1 MAIDK
6 GGAQREGQQQNE
18 GDGGQPTVID
28 WLTVAVFGNGLS
40 AMSAGVQKAMLKR
53 PMLSEIVPAVVLQN
67 PTIMA
72 EPAVD
77 PGVLLMYSSLSGRAF
92 YASTIRKGERGRR
105 SCRPRDT
112 TSVGSMARRK
122 NQARAAQP
130 GRKTGLHC
138 ANAEDG

>member
-1 MAIDK
+1 MARDK

-28 WLTVAVFGNGLS
+28 GLTVAVCGKGLS

-72 EPAVD
+72 EP
-77 PGVLLMYSSLSGRAF
+77 
-92 YASTIRKGERGRR
+92 GRR
-105 SCRPRDT
+105 SP
-112 TSVGSMARRK
+112 VFY
-122 NQARAAQP
+122 
-130 GRKTGLHC
+130 
-138 ANAEDG
+138 

>member
-1 MAIDK
+1 MGSHFNTGEAVAANEFGMAIDK

-18 GDGGQPTVID
+18 GDGGQLTVID
-28 WLTVAVFGNGLS
+28 GLTVAVFGNGLS

-77 PGVLLMYSSLSGRAF
+77 SRCSIDV
-92 YASTIRKGERGRR
+92 
-105 SCRPRDT
+105 
-112 TSVGSMARRK
+112 
-122 NQARAAQP
+122 
-130 GRKTGLHC
+130 
-138 ANAEDG
+138 

>member
-1 MAIDK
+1 LGSHFNTGEAVAANEFGMAIDK

-28 WLTVAVFGNGLS
+28 GLTVANGLR
-40 AMSAGVQKAMLKR
+40 AMSAGVQKTMLKR

-77 PGVLLMYSSLSGRAF
+77 SRCSIDV
-92 YASTIRKGERGRR
+92 
-105 SCRPRDT
+105 
-112 TSVGSMARRK
+112 
-122 NQARAAQP
+122 
-130 GRKTGLHC
+130 
-138 ANAEDG
+138 

>member
-18 GDGGQPTVID
+18 GDGGQLTVID
-28 WLTVAVFGNGLS
+28 GLTVAVFGNGLS

-72 EPAVD
+72 EPAHL
-77 PGVLLMYSSLSGRAF
+77 GSG
-92 YASTIRKGERGRR
+92 KGLAVERGDIC
-105 SCRPRDT
+105 S
-112 TSVGSMARRK
+112 A
-122 NQARAAQP
+122 
-130 GRKTGLHC
+130 
-138 ANAEDG
+138 

>member
-18 GDGGQPTVID
+18 GDGGQLTVID
-28 WLTVAVFGNGLS
+28 GLTVAVFGNGLS

-77 PGVLLMYSSLSGRAF
+77 SRCSIDV
-92 YASTIRKGERGRR
+92 
-105 SCRPRDT
+105 
-112 TSVGSMARRK
+112 
-122 NQARAAQP
+122 
-130 GRKTGLHC
+130 
-138 ANAEDG
+138 